1 MRTDLRRKPL
11 ALALIFASGLGLSAC
26 GTTAGD
32 RMLSGGLLGSGAG
45 ALIGSVTG
53 SAGKGAL
60 IGGVAGAALGAL
72 TKPSDVNLGEP
83 PWNHHYHSAGYYHHA
98 SHYHRTARSDCTT
111 RYTSTQRVT
120 TCPR

>member
-1 MRTDLRRKPL
+1 MRTFSWQKPVTAAIL
-11 ALALIFASGLGLSAC
+11 MASALSLSAC
-26 GTTAGD
+26 GTTPGD

-60 IGGVAGAALGAL
+60 IGGVAGAALGGL
-72 TKPSDVNLGEP
+72 TKPSDVYLGEP
-83 PWNHHYHSAGYYHHA
+83 PWNHSSSYHHY
-98 SHYHRTARSDCTT
+98 SSYHHTTHSTCTT
-111 RYTSTQRVT
+111 HYTDTQRVT

>member
-1 MRTDLRRKPL
+1 MRTFSWHKSTTA
-11 ALALIFASGLGLSAC
+11 ALVVASALSVSAC

-60 IGGVAGAALGAL
+60 IGGIAGAALGGL
-72 TKPSDVNLGEP
+72 TKPNDVYLGEP
-83 PWNHHYHSAGYYHHA
+83 PWNHHSGTYHHA
-98 SHYHRTARSDCTT
+98 SSYHHHSNCTT
-111 RYTSTQRVT
+111 HYTDTQRVT